1 MAVYSLGRPFPTF
14 FFEIGLFL
22 LEQQPLLFYIGAA
35 SLYAATPAGY
45 NQKQQ
50 DLSTTSHHHPFLI
63 CFPLLGWV
71 PFPVSLLSLSS
82 PSFLWKEKNLF
93 PSSRSL
99 SPTRPP
105 PCQASTAR
113 ASPLQE
119 PSPPRLGA
127 TPMLTGTAD
136 FLSDCSLL
144 ILDPKIA
151 PPAPSFPLTLVI
163 DWWCDSCLASLQPVL
178 GRASCRASEAGA
190 LHAGAADM
198 QPAAQ
203 PR

>member
-1 MAVYSLGRPFPTF
+1 
-14 FFEIGLFL
+14 
-22 LEQQPLLFYIGAA
+22 
-35 SLYAATPAGY
+35 
-45 NQKQQ
+45 
-50 DLSTTSHHHPFLI
+50 
-63 CFPLLGWV
+63 
-71 PFPVSLLSLSS
+71 
-82 PSFLWKEKNLF
+82 
-93 PSSRSL
+93 
-99 SPTRPP
+99 
-105 PCQASTAR
+105 
-113 ASPLQE
+113 
-119 PSPPRLGA
+119 
-127 TPMLTGTAD
+127 MLTGTTD

-163 DWWCDSCLASLQPVL
+163 DWWCNSCLASLQPVL

>member
-1 MAVYSLGRPFPTF
+1 
-14 FFEIGLFL
+14 
-22 LEQQPLLFYIGAA
+22 
-35 SLYAATPAGY
+35 
-45 NQKQQ
+45 
-50 DLSTTSHHHPFLI
+50 
-63 CFPLLGWV
+63 
-71 PFPVSLLSLSS
+71 
-82 PSFLWKEKNLF
+82 
-93 PSSRSL
+93 
-99 SPTRPP
+99 
-105 PCQASTAR
+105 
-113 ASPLQE
+113 
-119 PSPPRLGA
+119 
-127 TPMLTGTAD
+127 MLTGTTD

-151 PPAPSFPLTLVI
+151 PPAPSFLLTLVI